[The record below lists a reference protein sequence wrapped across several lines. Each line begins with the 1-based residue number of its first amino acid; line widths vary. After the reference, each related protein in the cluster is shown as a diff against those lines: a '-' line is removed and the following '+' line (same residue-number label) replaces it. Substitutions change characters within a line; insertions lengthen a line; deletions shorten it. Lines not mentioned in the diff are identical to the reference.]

1 MNRKL
6 IAAPQALAGGG
17 KKPGKAAEPGEEA
30 PGEGEGVG
38 EGDPGAG
45 GGAEV

>member
-6 IAAPQALAGGG
+6 TAAPQALAGGG
-17 KKPGKAAEPGEEA
+17 KKLGKAAEPGEEA